1 MGSGVVLS
9 LQAGYS
15 FVGAMTAVPVLDR
28 VLYYS
33 SLSPAIPDDVSE
45 IAAALSLEPL
55 RLSPSAFRLGVGLRF
70 EFGGRL
76 P

>member
-1 MGSGVVLS
+1 
-9 LQAGYS
+9 
-15 FVGAMTAVPVLDR
+15 
-28 VLYYS
+28 
-33 SLSPAIPDDVSE
+33 LSPAIPDDVSE